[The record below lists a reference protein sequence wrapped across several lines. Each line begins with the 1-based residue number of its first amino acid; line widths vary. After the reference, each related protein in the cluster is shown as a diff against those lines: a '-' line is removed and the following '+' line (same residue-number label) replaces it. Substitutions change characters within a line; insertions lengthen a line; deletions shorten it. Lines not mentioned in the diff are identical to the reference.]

1 MAEKNRASQMKRGLS
16 FTFTILTWV
25 TVAPAVLVGLTA
37 TGLFAFFALDVP
49 FETLRFIAIF
59 GASRW
64 RSARSPGR

>member
-37 TGLFAFFALDVP
+37 TGLFAF
-49 FETLRFIAIF
+49 LRSMCRSRHY
-59 GASRW
+59 AS
-64 RSARSPGR
+64 